1 MMRRRFT
8 IVLAAGGTGGHVI
21 PAQAVAVELAR
32 RGHTPILVTDPRG
45 MRYKDMFAGIEVLEL
60 KVSPASGGIV
70 TAPLRF
76 FKMISAMMRAV
87 AILRRVRPSAVI
99 GFGGYPS
106 FPTGVAARALGIPV
120 CLHEQNAVFGR
131 TNRLLA
137 RFAAAV
143 ALSYPETARLKKKL
157 PAYVAV
163 TGNPVRQAVTALRDQ
178 PYEPP
183 QLDGPFNLLV
193 IGGSQGAQV
202 LSDVVPAALSALP
215 PALQKR
221 LKVVQQ
227 CRDEDMLRV
236 RATYAAA
243 GIGAYTATF
252 LNDLPQRL
260 AMAHLVIARAGASTI
275 TELAIAARP
284 SVLVPLPTA
293 TDDHQWANAQEL
305 ADAGGAWL
313 IRQSDF
319 TPAALAKIIQGVARN
334 PDRLQAASNA
344 ARQLGRTDAAAAVAD
359 LTEQMVLAHGPVS
372 AITLPTGRSVQPLGG
387 AS

>member
-1 MMRRRFT
+1 MQRRFT
-8 IVLAAGGTGGHVI
+8 IILAAGGTGGHVI
-21 PAQAVAVELAR
+21 PAQAVAVELSR

-45 MRYKDMFAGIEVLEL
+45 LRYKDMFPGIGVMEL
-60 KVSPASGGIV
+60 KVSPASGSLV
-70 TAPLRF
+70 AAPLRF
-76 FKMISAMMRAV
+76 FKMLFAIVKAV
-87 AILRRVRPSAVI
+87 RILRRARPCGVV

-106 FPTGVAARALGIPV
+106 LPTGLAARMLGIPV

-131 TNRLLA
+131 TNRLLS

-143 ALSYPETARLKKKL
+143 ALSYPETQRLKKNL
-157 PAYVAV
+157 HAYVAV
-163 TGNPVRQAVTALRDQ
+163 TGNPVRQAITALRHQ
-178 PYEPP
+178 PYAAP

-215 PALQKR
+215 PALQQR

-227 CRDEDMLRV
+227 CRDDDMLRV
-236 RATYAAA
+236 RASYAAA

-275 TELAIAARP
+275 TELAIAGRP

-305 ADAGGAWL
+305 AAAGGAWL
-313 IRQSDF
+313 VRQKDF
-319 TPAALAKIIQGVARN
+319 TPAALAKIIQTVARN
-334 PDRLQAASNA
+334 PDRLQAASKA
-344 ARQLGRTDAAAAVAD
+344 ARKAGRTQAAAAVAD
-359 LTEQMVLAHGPVS
+359 LAEQMVLAHGPVA
-372 AITLPTGRSVQPLGG
+372 AITLPPAHPVGG

>member
-1 MMRRRFT
+1 MRRRYT
-8 IVLAAGGTGGHVI
+8 IMLAAGGTGGHVI
-21 PAQAVAVELAR
+21 PAQAVASELAR

-45 MRYKDMFAGIEVLEL
+45 LRYRDMFPGIAVEEL
-60 KVSPASGGIV
+60 TSAAPMHGGLAALLGGV
-70 TAPLRF
+70 
-76 FKMISAMMRAV
+76 KMMAAAAQAV
-87 AILRRVRPSAVI
+87 ALVRKWRPSAVV

-106 FPTGVAARALGIPV
+106 LPTGIAARLMGVPV

-137 RFAAAV
+137 PFAAAI
-143 ALSYPETARLKKKL
+143 ALSYAETARLKVRDQ
-157 PAYVAV
+157 AYVAV
-163 TGNPVRQAVTALRDQ
+163 TGNPVRDAVTALRDQ
-178 PYEPP
+178 PYAPP

-215 PALQKR
+215 KALQSR
-221 LKVVQQ
+221 LHVVQQ
-227 CRDEDMLRV
+227 CRDEDMLRA

-243 GIGAYTATF
+243 GITAETATF

-260 AMAHLVIARAGASTI
+260 ATAHLVIARAGASTL
-275 TELAIAARP
+275 TELAIAGRP

-305 ADAGGAWL
+305 ADAGGAWVV
-313 IRQSDF
+313 RQGEF
-319 TPAALAKIIQGVARN
+319 TPAALAKIVQSVARN
-334 PDRLQAASNA
+334 PDRLAAASAA
-344 ARQLGRTDAAAAVAD
+344 ARGVGRTDAATAVAD

-372 AITLPTGRSVQPLGG
+372 AIPLTGAVEGRL
-387 AS
+387 